1 MCLGI
6 GKAMLNQIRTILSP
20 PIFPE
25 DEDKTRRAKYANDII
40 IVFLAIAIAYETVVR
55 AALHYIDVSILD
67 LIVIGLVGICI
78 AGLVLLRRGY
88 VRLTS
93 ILLVV
98 LIWLASNG
106 IAATGYGARDSSY
119 IINFAIILIAGL
131 LLSWRA
137 SLIVTFLSVISGFG
151 LAYAEQNGWIQAP
164 SYPITAFV
172 RDIAFVFILN
182 GVLIRLL
189 INGLETAL
197 KKSRLHLE
205 ELESTNINLHD
216 TQNELQNRTTALVIA
231 NERLENRTK
240 KLHAIAMVTRTAA
253 SIQNFDTL
261 LASLSST
268 ISKELGYYHVGLFL
282 IDEQRQFAILRSS
295 NTEGGQRMLSRGYQ
309 VLLGQTDLIG
319 FVAQTGQP
327 RIALLGNEDQTFLTN
342 PDLPDTQSKIVLPLK
357 SGHQIIGVLD
367 IQSVEANDF
376 IEDDIPT
383 LSILA
388 DQVAIT
394 IQNSLLFEQSQSA
407 LRQADLSSIQTSA
420 QAWKMYENAI
430 QTRGYRYDGIKSEP
444 LKDGKQLRGNNSL
457 SIPIQLRGQTIGRF
471 KLNPSD
477 SSRKWTDDELM
488 MVQAT
493 AERVA
498 LALEG
503 ARLLDEAQKRAAR
516 EAFLSEV
523 ATKLSASFQLDSIL
537 RDTVQELGQTL
548 KNSTV
553 TFQLVNP
560 ATSTATAEEK
570 SNGISV
576 HRKESDASNE
586 H

>member
-1 MCLGI
+1 
-6 GKAMLNQIRTILSP
+6 MLKQVRTILSP

-25 DEDKTRRAKYANDII
+25 DEEKTRKAKYAN
-40 IVFLAIAIAYETVVR
+40 AIAFAVLLLAIAYELFARIFLNYRGLSV
-55 AALHYIDVSILD
+55 LD
-67 LIVIGLVGICI
+67 LMVIVVIAVCTIGL
-78 AGLVLLRRGY
+78 ALLRQGR
-88 VRLTS
+88 VRLVS
-93 ILLVV
+93 VLLVV
-98 LIWLASNG
+98 LILVASNG
-106 IAATGYGARDSSY
+106 LAATGYGARDSSF
-119 IINFAIILIAGL
+119 IINFAIVLMAGL
-131 LLSWRA
+131 LLGWQA
-137 SLIVTFLSVISGFG
+137 SLVVTLLSICSGFT
-151 LAYAEQNGWIQAP
+151 LAYAEQRGLIGAA
-164 SYPITAFV
+164 SYPVTTFAL
-172 RDIAFVFILN
+172 DMLFVFGLN
-182 GVLIRLL
+182 GALIYLL

-197 KKSRLHLE
+197 KKSRLNLE
-205 ELESTNINLHD
+205 ELESANINLHD
-216 TQNELQNRTTALVIA
+216 TQNELQNRTTELVTA

-253 SIQNFDTL
+253 SIQNFDIL
-261 LASLSST
+261 LTSLSST

-282 IDEQRQFAILRSS
+282 IDEQREFAILRSS
-295 NTEGGQRMLSRGYQ
+295 NTEGGQSMLSRGYQ
-309 VLLGQTDLIG
+309 VPLGHTDLIG

-327 RIALLGNEDQTFLTN
+327 RIALLGNEDQSFLTH
-342 PDLPDTQSKIVLPLK
+342 PDLPDTQSEIVLPLK

-376 IEDDIPT
+376 IEDDIAT

-394 IQNSLLFEQSQSA
+394 VQNSLLFEQSQSA
-407 LRQADLSSIQTSA
+407 LRQADLASTQTSA
-420 QAWKMYENAI
+420 QAWTMYEKAI
-430 QTRGYRYDGIKSEP
+430 QTKGYRYDGIKSEP
-444 LKDGKQLRGNNSL
+444 LRDAKQLKGNNSL
-457 SIPIQLRGQTIGRF
+457 SIPVQLRGQTIGRF

-523 ATKLSASFQLDSIL
+523 ATKLSGSFQLDSIL

-553 TFQLVNP
+553 TFQLVDP
-560 ATSTATAEEK
+560 ATPPAAPPKPNGATPE
-570 SNGISV
+570 
-576 HRKESDASNE
+576 
-586 H
+586 

>member
-1 MCLGI
+1 
-6 GKAMLNQIRTILSP
+6 MLKQILTTLAP
-20 PIFPE
+20 PTFPE
-25 DEDKTRRAKYANDII
+25 DEDKTRKAKYANAIL
-40 IVFLAIAIAYETVVR
+40 IVFLGMAIFYETAFR
-55 AALHYIDVSILD
+55 ALIHYTGVAILD
-67 LIVIGLVGICI
+67 LIAIGLAVICI
-78 AGLVLLRRGY
+78 IGLALLRRGY
-88 VRLTS
+88 VQLTS
-93 ILLVV
+93 ILFVTSV
-98 LIWLASNG
+98 WLALNG
-106 IAATGYGARDSSY
+106 IAADGYGAKDSSY
-119 IINFAIILIAGL
+119 IINFAIILMAGL
-131 LLSWRA
+131 LLGWRA
-137 SLIVTFLSVISGFG
+137 AWIITVLSIISGFA
-151 LAYAEQNGWIQAP
+151 LAYAEQNGLIVTA
-164 SYPITAFV
+164 SYSITSFV
-172 RDIAFVFILN
+172 LDMTFLFILN
-182 GVLIRLL
+182 GVLIYLL
-189 INGLETAL
+189 INGLENAL
-197 KKSRLHLE
+197 KKSRMSLE
-205 ELESTNINLHD
+205 ELESANINLND
-216 TQNELQNRTTALVIA
+216 TQNELQNRTIELIFT

-261 LASLSST
+261 LASLANT

-282 IDEQRQFAILRSS
+282 IDEQREFAILRSS

-309 VLLGQTDLIG
+309 VPLGQTDLIG
-319 FVAQTGQP
+319 FVAQTAQP
-327 RIALLGNEDQTFLTN
+327 RIALSGKKDQAFLTH
-342 PDLPDTQSKIVLPLK
+342 PDLPDTQSEIVLPLK

-376 IEDDIPT
+376 IEDDIAT

-394 IQNSLLFEQSQSA
+394 IQNSLLFEKSQSA
-407 LRQADLSSIQTSA
+407 LRQADLASTQTSA
-420 QAWKMYENAI
+420 QAWNVYEKAI

-444 LKDGKQLRGNNSL
+444 LKDGKQLKGNNSL
-457 SIPIQLRGQTIGRF
+457 SIPIQLRGQIIGRF

-477 SSRKWTDDELM
+477 TSRKWTDDELM
-488 MVQAT
+488 MVEAT

-560 ATSTATAEEK
+560 ATSTVTAEEK

-576 HRKESDASNE
+576 HGKETDASNE
-586 H
+586 P

>member
-1 MCLGI
+1 
-6 GKAMLNQIRTILSP
+6 MLKQLRTILSP
-20 PIFPE
+20 PIFSE
-25 DEDKTRRAKYANDII
+25 DEDKTRKAKYANDII

-55 AALHYIDVSILD
+55 AALRYTDVAILD
-67 LIVIGLVGICI
+67 LVIIGLIGICI
-78 AGLVLLRRGY
+78 VGLMALRRGY

-98 LIWLASNG
+98 LVWLASNG

-131 LLSWRA
+131 LLSWPA
-137 SLIVTFLSVISGFG
+137 ALIVTFLSVISGFG
-151 LAYAEQNGWIQAP
+151 LAYAEQNGWIHVP

-205 ELESTNINLHD
+205 ELESSNINLHD

-240 KLHAIAMVTRTAA
+240 KLQAIAMVTRTAA
-253 SIQNFDTL
+253 SIQNFDIL
-261 LASLSST
+261 LASLSNT

-282 IDEQRQFAILRSS
+282 IDEQREFAMLRSS

-309 VLLGQTDLIG
+309 VPLGQTDLIG

-327 RIALLGNEDQTFLTN
+327 RIALLGNEDQAFLVN
-342 PDLPDTQSKIVLPLK
+342 PDLSETQSEIILPLK

-407 LRQADLSSIQTSA
+407 LRQADLASIQNSA
-420 QAWKMYENAI
+420 QAWKMYEKAI

-444 LKDGKQLRGNNSL
+444 LRDGKQVKGNDSL

-477 SSRKWTDDELM
+477 SSRKWTDDELI

-503 ARLLDEAQKRAAR
+503 ARLLDEAQKRATR
-516 EAFLSEV
+516 ESFLSEV

-553 TFQLVNP
+553 TFQLVDP
-560 ATSTATAEEK
+560 ATSHAAAEPQK
-570 SNGISV
+570 PNG
-576 HRKESDASNE
+576 ASPE
-586 H
+586 